1 MAAFD
6 TNRAAFVQ
14 QEYRY
19 ATKPDNTVLARNKS
33 ARAVEVITNL
43 DQSSAESLAAAILAD
58 NGNPRA
64 FEIVTQGVTFLDSFN
79 GGVPSFSLNFPKFNT
94 NNRVVKV
101 IGFTSDFETN
111 TTTWQV
117 RG

>member
-1 MAAFD
+1 MASFD

-19 ATKPDNTVLARNKS
+19 ATKSDTTVLARNKS
-33 ARAVEVITNL
+33 ARTVEITTNL
-43 DQSSAESLAAAILAD
+43 DQSTTDLLAAAILAD
-58 NGNPRA
+58 NGNPRV
-64 FEIVTQGVTFLDSFN
+64 FEIEVEGVTFLDSFN
-79 GGVPSFSLNFPKFNT
+79 GGVPSFTLNLPKFNT
-94 NNRVVKV
+94 GFRIVKA

-111 TTTWQV
+111 KTVWQV